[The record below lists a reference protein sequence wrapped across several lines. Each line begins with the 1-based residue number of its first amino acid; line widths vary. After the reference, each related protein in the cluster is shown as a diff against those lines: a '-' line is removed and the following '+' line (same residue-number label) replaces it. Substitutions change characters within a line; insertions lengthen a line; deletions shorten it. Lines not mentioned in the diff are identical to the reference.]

1 MENKWVI
8 ALKIYH
14 LIQNQIPE
22 PSIAD
27 EFFEVGTS
35 VENIHPKKH
44 NWLIPVRGTAEYN
57 QVSVIYE
64 LIKSHSTL
72 ERMSRDLLHISKENN
87 TLANFLINELDNKF
101 LDNK

>member
-27 EFFEVGTS
+27 EFYEVGTS
-35 VENIHPKKH
+35 VENVHPQKH
-44 NWLIPVRGTAEYN
+44 NWLIPVRGTAEHN
-57 QVSVIYE
+57 QVSMIYE

-72 ERMSRDLLHISKENN
+72 ERLSRDLLHISKENN
-87 TLANFLINELDNKF
+87 KRVKF
-101 LDNK
+101 LMNNK